1 MGSMWGLT
9 IPAFLNPMA
18 NPVPFAFTQFLLTL
32 PVVIVNQKYFTNGF
46 RSLFRLSPTMD
57 SLIAIG
63 SSAAFVYGIVIIYNI
78 GFAMNSTNH
87 ETLHSYVHN
96 LYFES
101 CATILTLVTL
111 GKYLES
117 RSKSRTTDAI
127 TKLINLAP
135 KTALLFKGDKEIE
148 VPVENLRKGDIIVLK
163 PGMSAPVDGI
173 VVNGSSYFDESA
185 LTGESMPVFRK
196 SGDKILSASINQSGY
211 VQVESI
217 SVGDDT
223 TLARI
228 ITLVEEA
235 SSSKAPISR
244 LADKISSVFVP
255 VVILISIIT
264 AVVWIALGYPFD
276 FAFSAAISVLVI
288 SCPCALGLATP
299 VAIMVGTGKG
309 AEMGILFKS
318 AESLEKSGKIDT
330 VVLDKTGTITT
341 GDPEVNKIYNTGHLS
356 EKEILS
362 ICSSIEKLSG
372 HPVSKAIIKKASSE
386 NLKLYE
392 VTGFNSIAGKG
403 VEGMIEGRKYFAG
416 NPDYIQENISDS
428 REEISDY
435 TKNIS
440 SKGMTPVYL
449 ADETSVIGIFAISDT
464 VKPGSHDAVN
474 QIKASGA
481 SVYMLTGDKKETALE
496 IAKQVGVENV
506 LSDVLPG
513 EKADNIKLLQTNNH
527 IVAMV
532 GDGINDAP
540 ALATADVGIAIGAGT
555 DIAVESA
562 DIILMKSNIMDV
574 ANAMRLGKAV
584 MNNIRQNLFWAFFYN
599 ILCIPLAAGVFYGV
613 FGLKLSPSIAAA
625 AMSISS
631 VTVVLNALRL
641 KFFKPVFT
649 SHD

>member
-1 MGSMWGLT
+1 MSGLPM
-9 IPAFLNPMA
+9 PAFLNPVA

-46 RSLFRLSPTMD
+46 KSLFRLSPTMD

-63 SSAAFVYGIVIIYNI
+63 SSAAFIYGIVIIYNI
-78 GFAMNSTNH
+78 GFTMNSGNH
-87 ETLHSYVHN
+87 ETLHSYVHD

-117 RSKSRTTDAI
+117 RSKSKTTDAI

-135 KTALLFKGDKEIE
+135 KTALLLKGDIETEI
-148 VPVENLRKGDIIVLK
+148 PVENLKKGDIIVLK

-173 VVNGSSYFDESA
+173 VVYGSSYFDESA

-196 SGDKILSASINQSGY
+196 SGDKILSASINKSGY
-211 VQVESI
+211 VRVQSI

-228 ITLVEEA
+228 IALVEEA

-255 VVILISIIT
+255 LVILISIIT
-264 AVVWIALGYPFD
+264 AVIWIALGYPFD

-299 VAIMVGTGKG
+299 VAVMVGTGKG

-341 GDPEVNKIYNTGHLS
+341 GDPVVNMIYNTGHLS
-356 EKEILS
+356 ENEILS
-362 ICSSIEKLSG
+362 ICSSIEKLSE
-372 HPVSKAIIKKASSE
+372 HPVSKAIIKKALSE
-386 NLKLYE
+386 NLILSD

-403 VEGMIEGRKYFAG
+403 VEGIIGDRKYFAG
-416 NPDYIQENISDS
+416 NLDYIQDNISDS
-428 REEISDY
+428 RTEISEY
-435 TKNIS
+435 TKEIS
-440 SKGMTPVYL
+440 IKGLTPIFL

-464 VKPGSHDAVN
+464 VKPGGHDAVK

-496 IAKQVGVENV
+496 IAKEVGVENV

-513 EKADNIKLLQTNNH
+513 EKADNIKLLQDSNH

-562 DIILMKSNIMDV
+562 DVILMKSNIMDV

-584 MNNIRQNLFWAFFYN
+584 LNNIRQNLFWAFFYN
-599 ILCIPLAAGVFYGV
+599 ILCIPLAAGIFYGV

-641 KFFKPVFT
+641 RFFKPV
-649 SHD
+649 S

>member
-18 NPVPFAFTQFLLTL
+18 NPIPFAFTQFLLTL
-32 PVVIVNQKYFTNGF
+32 PVIIINRKYFTNGF
-46 RSLFRLSPTMD
+46 RSLLKLSPTMD
-57 SLIAIG
+57 SLFAIG

-87 ETLHSYVHN
+87 ETLHSYIHN

-148 VPVENLRKGDIIVLK
+148 VPVENLRKGDTIVLK

-228 ITLVEEA
+228 IALVEEA

-255 VVILISIIT
+255 VVIIVSIIT

-276 FAFSAAISVLVI
+276 FAFTAAISVLVI

-341 GDPEVNKIYNTGHLS
+341 GDPVVNKIYNTGHLS

-599 ILCIPLAAGVFYGV
+599 ILCIPLAAGVFYGLS
-613 FGLKLSPSIAAA
+613 GLKLSPSIAAA

-641 KFFKPVFT
+641 RFFKPVFT
-649 SHD
+649 NHY

>member
-341 GDPEVNKIYNTGHLS
+341 GDPVVSKIYNTGHLS

-641 KFFKPVFT
+641 RFFKPVFT
-649 SHD
+649 SRG